1 MKTRFAV
8 SVLFSCLLLSFCIAP
23 VMAADPPKAP
33 VTIKF
38 EGAKMATVVFSH
50 EVHSG
55 KGKLECSICH
65 HKDAAD
71 PKACTTC
78 HGKDAKG
85 NQPAA
90 KDAFHT
96 KCQTCHKDLAA
107 KGSKAPTKCTECH
120 KK

>member
-1 MKTRFAV
+1 MKIRLTV
-8 SVLFSCLLLSFCIAP
+8 SLMFLCLLLFFCIAP
-23 VMAADPPKAP
+23 AMAADHPTSPI
-33 VTIKF
+33 TIKV
-38 EGAKMATVVFSH
+38 EGAKMAPVVFSH
-50 EVHSG
+50 SVHAG
-55 KGKLECSICH
+55 TQKIDCATCH

-85 NQPAA
+85 AAVAA

-96 KCQTCHKDLAA
+96 KCQTCHKEKAA
-107 KGSKAPTKCTECH
+107 KGAKAPTKCTECH